1 MPETGIELA
10 CSHVTTS
17 ATSLS
22 TATGH
27 LRRSVV
33 DRLAQRSGVLAMIFA
48 SLMWSTGGVLGKSTH
63 ASGVVLSFWRLWIA
77 SAVLLGI
84 VALTKRWPTGVD
96 FRRAWLA
103 GVLFGLNICAFFIA
117 IHSVNIATALIIAA
131 LAPVV
136 ALPVSVRFFGEHMT
150 AVKVVCAAASVV
162 GVVVAVLATP
172 ARGSGGES
180 TVIGYLWALLAL
192 VFWVAYLL
200 VSKSVRPKVPTV
212 QFMFVVSFIGAL
224 AVSLLAVLTSADLGE
239 IHGTGWVWVSIL
251 AIGPGICGHGLV
263 AWAQPRVDASVTSVL
278 IQAEPIGATAMAWIF
293 LGERIT
299 FTQGMA
305 MLGVVVA
312 LCVLAYSESRE
323 GSMTIVD
330 AVS

>member
-1 MPETGIELA
+1 
-10 CSHVTTS
+10 
-17 ATSLS
+17 
-22 TATGH
+22 
-27 LRRSVV
+27 
-33 DRLAQRSGVLAMIFA
+33 LAQRSGVLAMIFA

-77 SAVLLGI
+77 STVLLAI
-84 VALTKRWPTGVD
+84 VAITKRWPTRVD
-96 FRRAWLA
+96 FRRAALA

-117 IHSVNIATALIIAA
+117 IQSVNIATALIIAA

-136 ALPVSVRFFGEHMT
+136 ALPVSVRFFGEHLT
-150 AVKVVCAAASVV
+150 AVKVVCAAASVI

-172 ARGSGGES
+172 ASGSGGES
-180 TVIGYLWALLAL
+180 SLIGYLWSLLAL

-200 VSKSVRPKVPTV
+200 VSKSVRPRVETV
-212 QFMFVVSFIGAL
+212 RFMFVVWFIGAL
-224 AVSLLAVLTSADLGE
+224 TVSLLVLITAADLGE

-278 IQAEPIGATAMAWIF
+278 IQAEPIGATIAAWIF
-293 LGERIT
+293 LGERINL
-299 FTQGMA
+299 TQGLA
-305 MLGVVVA
+305 MLGVIVA

>member
-1 MPETGIELA
+1 
-10 CSHVTTS
+10 V
-17 ATSLS
+17 
-22 TATGH
+22 
-27 LRRSVV
+27 RRGLV

-77 SAVLLGI
+77 SVVLLGI
-84 VALTKRWPTGVD
+84 VAVTKRWPTRVD

-103 GVLFGLNICAFFIA
+103 GVLFGLNICAFFVA
-117 IHSVNIATALIIAA
+117 IQSVTIATALIIAA

-136 ALPVSVRFFGEHMT
+136 ALPVSVRFFGEHLT
-150 AVKVVCAAASVV
+150 SVKVICAAASVV

-172 ARGSGGES
+172 AAGSGEES

-200 VSKSVRPKVPTV
+200 VSKSVRPKVATV

-224 AVSLLAVLTSADLGE
+224 TVSLLVLVTSADLWQ
-239 IHGTGWVWVSIL
+239 IHGTGWIWVSIL

-293 LGERIT
+293 LDETISLV
-299 FTQGMA
+299 QGLA
-305 MLGVVVA
+305 MLGVVAA
-312 LCVLAYSESRE
+312 LSVLAYSESRE

>member
-1 MPETGIELA
+1 
-10 CSHVTTS
+10 
-17 ATSLS
+17 
-22 TATGH
+22 
-27 LRRSVV
+27 
-33 DRLAQRSGVLAMIFA
+33 MIFA
-48 SLMWSTGGVLGKSTH
+48 SLLWSTGGVLGKSTH

-77 SAVLLGI
+77 STVLLGI
-84 VALTKRWPTGVD
+84 VAVSKRWPSRVD
-96 FRRAWLA
+96 FRRASLA

-117 IHSVNIATALIIAA
+117 IQSVTIATALIIAA

-136 ALPVSVRFFGEHMT
+136 ALPVSVRFFGEHLT
-150 AVKVVCAAASVV
+150 AVKIICAAASVI
-162 GVVVAVLATP
+162 GVAVAVLATP
-172 ARGSGGES
+172 ATGSGAES

-192 VFWVAYLL
+192 VFWVSYLL
-200 VSKSVRPKVPTV
+200 VSKSVRPRVETV
-212 QFMFVVSFIGAL
+212 RFMFVVSFVGAL
-224 AVSLLAVLTSADLGE
+224 TVSLLAVVTAADLGE
-239 IHGTGWVWVSIL
+239 IHGSGWIWVSIL

-278 IQAEPIGATAMAWIF
+278 IQAEPVGATAAAWIF

-299 FTQGMA
+299 LTQGLA

-323 GSMTIVD
+323 GNMTIVD